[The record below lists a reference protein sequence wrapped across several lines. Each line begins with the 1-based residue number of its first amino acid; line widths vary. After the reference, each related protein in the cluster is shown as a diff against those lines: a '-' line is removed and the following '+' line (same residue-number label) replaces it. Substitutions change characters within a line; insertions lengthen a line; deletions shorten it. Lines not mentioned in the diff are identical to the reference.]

1 MSIKYSENGNAAII
15 TLNRPNN
22 LNALNYEMIT
32 SIEEYLK
39 NINKNKNI
47 KLVIFKGEGEKAFCA
62 GGDVKSFYEEKFTNT
77 NVLPVSENSFTL
89 EDIQDI
95 LLGSVTNQVYSS

>member
-32 SIEEYLK
+32 SIEECLN
-39 NINKNKNI
+39 NINKQR
-47 KLVIFKGEGEKAFCA
+47 
-62 GGDVKSFYEEKFTNT
+62 
-77 NVLPVSENSFTL
+77 
-89 EDIQDI
+89 DINALIVPCIDQ
-95 LLGSVTNQVYSS
+95 LS

>member
-39 NINKNKNI
+39 NINKNNNI
-47 KLVIFKGEGEKAFCA
+47 KLVIFKG
-62 GGDVKSFYEEKFTNT
+62 
-77 NVLPVSENSFTL
+77 
-89 EDIQDI
+89 
-95 LLGSVTNQVYSS
+95 

>member
-22 LNALNYEMIT
+22 LNALNYEMII
-32 SIEEYLK
+32 SIEECLK

-47 KLVIFKGEGEKAFCA
+47 KLVIFKGEGDKAFCA
-62 GGDVKSFYEEKFTNT
+62 GGDVKSFYEEKCN
-77 NVLPVSENSFTL
+77 
-89 EDIQDI
+89 
-95 LLGSVTNQVYSS
+95 

>member
-22 LNALNYEMIT
+22 LNALNYEMII
-32 SIEEYLK
+32 SIEECLK

-47 KLVIFKGEGEKAFCA
+47 KLVMFKGEGDKAFCA
-62 GGDVKSFYEEKFTNT
+62 GGDVKSFY
-77 NVLPVSENSFTL
+77 
-89 EDIQDI
+89 
-95 LLGSVTNQVYSS
+95 